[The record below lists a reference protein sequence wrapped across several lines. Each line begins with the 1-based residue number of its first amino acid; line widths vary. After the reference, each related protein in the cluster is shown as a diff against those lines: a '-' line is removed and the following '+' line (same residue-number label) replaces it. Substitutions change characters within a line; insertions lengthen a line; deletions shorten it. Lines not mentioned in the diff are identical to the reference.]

1 MKNKSLKTD
10 TNQSSDRSRA
20 KTYNLQS
27 CKVFTRGK
35 NFDLKFTLNFLD
47 FWKNR
52 AKKLHLAMKLD
63 QVELA
68 QDAID
73 AAREAIK
80 GKTG

>member
-1 MKNKSLKTD
+1 M
-10 TNQSSDRSRA
+10 R
-20 KTYNLQS
+20 
-27 CKVFTRGK
+27 K
-35 NFDLKFTLNFLD
+35 NFDLKSGLIFSD
-47 FWKNR
+47 FWKNGKNR
-52 AKKLHLAMKLD
+52 RKKLHLAMKLD